1 MLIHSSLVESVYLR
15 RLGGS
20 TGGNDCPGDS
30 YDRCE
35 VAPGEKKRRP
45 LAREGACDSPA
56 DRATGAVNH
65 RNFAVQHQY
74 RSFLSPVVT
83 YAQLMS

>member
-1 MLIHSSLVESVYLR
+1 MSIHSLLVESVYLR

-20 TGGNDCPGDS
+20 AGGHDFRSDS

-35 VAPGEKKRRP
+35 VAPGEKKLGP
-45 LAREGACDSPA
+45 LAREGACDRPA
-56 DRATGAVNH
+56 DRATGAVDH

-74 RSFLSPVVT
+74 LSFLSAVVT